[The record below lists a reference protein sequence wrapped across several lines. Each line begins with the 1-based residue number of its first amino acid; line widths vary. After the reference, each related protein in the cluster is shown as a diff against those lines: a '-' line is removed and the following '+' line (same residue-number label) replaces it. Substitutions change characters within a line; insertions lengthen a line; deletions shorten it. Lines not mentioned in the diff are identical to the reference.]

1 MSYSTLF
8 VFDPNSKRVD
18 EIEYGNSWVF
28 SPTAWTILLEKYIP
42 EEELVVSYDY
52 RLKKSIIQ
60 NGGELIPK
68 LNDIINNCDSMV
80 DRTIWEITMQQVFKG
95 SDAAFVSSSVIK
107 FLQDNIDFIP
117 LFDDTPVITERVK
130 KRMIEMSND
139 IGNVKDNELF
149 IHKNTSVDDTVEH
162 YFNNKLTFNEYIKRN
177 KIGNDFIHYADSY
190 TTMTFTHNR
199 DSDTECIDL

>member
-8 VFDPNSKRVD
+8 IVDPNSTRVD
-18 EIEYGNSWVF
+18 EIEYGNSWLF

-80 DRTIWEITMQQVFKG
+80 DRTIWELTMQRVFKG
-95 SDAAFVSSSVIK
+95 SDAAFVSSSIIK

-117 LFDDTPVITERVK
+117 LFGDTPLITKRVK

-139 IGNVKDNELF
+139 IGEVEDNELF
-149 IHKNTSVDDTVEH
+149 IHKNTSVDDTIES
-162 YFNNKLTFNEYIKRN
+162 YFNNKLTFNDYIKRN
-177 KIGNDFIHYADSY
+177 KIGIDFIHYSDSY

>member
-8 VFDPNSKRVD
+8 VFDPNSKQVE
-18 EIEYGNSWVF
+18 EIEYGNSWLF

-42 EEELVVSYDY
+42 EEELIVSYDY

-60 NGGELIPK
+60 SGGELIPK
-68 LNDIINNCDSMV
+68 LNDIINNCDNMI
-80 DRTIWEITMQQVFKG
+80 DRTIWELTMQQVFKG

-117 LFDDTPVITERVK
+117 LFDDTPVITERIK

-139 IGNVKDNELF
+139 IGEVKDNELF
-149 IHKNTSVDDTVEH
+149 IHKNTSVDDTIES

-177 KIGNDFIHYADSY
+177 KIGNDFIHYSDSY
-190 TTMTFTHNR
+190 TTMIFTHNR
-199 DSDTECIDL
+199 DSATECINL